1 MAAKQVLGL
10 GPKEDSINI
19 LFYNDLVLPVYPDAG
34 KFFKYSNKFNTLLV
48 EVKRLWH
55 GQLIPDEHDLQVQL
69 VAAGLKGIE
78 VIKDKPVKAT
88 VRFQLVVI
96 FIHAF

>member
-19 LFYNDLVLPVYPDAG
+19 LFYNDLVLAVYPDAG
-34 KFFKYSNKFNTLLV
+34 KIPKYFSKSNIFST
-48 EVKRLWH
+48 EVKKLWH

-69 VAAGLKGIE
+69 EAAGLKGIE
-78 VIKDKPVKAT
+78 VIKDKPVKAAVT
-88 VRFQLVVI
+88 FPADNN
-96 FIHAF
+96 FY